1 VDFFESQD
9 HARKLSR
16 RLVLLFGLAV
26 GSIVVLTYV
35 VVAIAFGISGL
46 WDPLLFVG
54 VAIGTG
60 LLIGGGTAFR
70 TAQLRKGGSAVA
82 ELLGGRRVDP
92 STSDPLERQLMN
104 VVEEMSIAS
113 GMSVPAV
120 YVMDRESGIN
130 AFAAG
135 HTTHDAA
142 VAVTRGALE
151 SFTRDELQGVVAH
164 EFSHILNGD
173 MRLNVRLMG
182 LLFGILLLSVIG
194 RGVLRGGVYGGGG
207 RRRGRNGGGGGQIM
221 LIGFALIVLGYLGV
235 LFGRM
240 IQAAVSRQR
249 EFLAD
254 AAAVEFTRNPQGI
267 ADALKRIGA
276 ESTGG
281 RIQDHHAQEASHL
294 FFADGMSSSL
304 SRTLA
309 THPPLPERI
318 RRIDP
323 RWDGNF
329 EVKPARRPR
338 AVEREG
344 EGTGA
349 GAGRQAGGRPGEGKA
364 GRGRR
369 SPFPFPFPFPGME
382 GAAGAAGG
390 AGAAGF
396 AGAAGAAADSSGEG
410 DAGPSGPAA
419 APPASPLVAAA
430 GASPEPRHMAWARAL
445 LEHIPDGLRT
455 ALRTPEGAMAAVL
468 GMLLDEGRSR
478 TGAAGDDAIPDAPSA
493 VRGAQLD
500 RISAALGRETADSAD
515 RLGRSAGALGAQ
527 ARLPLLEIALPAL
540 RELGEGQ
547 VAALRTLVPALIRED
562 GRVRTFD
569 FALYHVLRRNLFEQG
584 DDDRRTGGNLSL
596 ARVRGDVRLLLSAV
610 AHSGSDDP
618 QEVEAAFRTGL
629 SALDGEGEGWT
640 PIEADTLG
648 LDRVDEALAR
658 VERASPLARRAILQ
672 AAEAIVRAD
681 GRIEPSEIEML
692 RAVAEAL
699 DAPMPPMA

>member
-46 WDPLLFVG
+46 WDPFLFVA

-70 TAQLRKGGSAVA
+70 TAQLRKGGPAVA

-120 YVMDRESGIN
+120 YVMDRETGIN

-281 RIQDHHAQEASHL
+281 RIRDHHAQEASHL

-304 SRTLA
+304 NRTLA

-338 AVEREG
+338 ASEREG

-349 GAGRQAGGRPGEGKA
+349 GAGRQAGGRPGEGKP
-364 GRGRR
+364 GKGRR
-369 SPFPFPFPFPGME
+369 SPFPFPFPGME
-382 GAAGAAGG
+382 GAAG
-390 AGAAGF
+390 F
-396 AGAAGAAADSSGEG
+396 AGAAGAAEAAGG
-410 DAGPSGPAA
+410 AGPAG

-493 VRGAQLD
+493 VRAAQLD

-547 VAALRTLVPALIRED
+547 IAALRTLVPALIRED

-640 PIEADTLG
+640 PVEADTLG